1 MLDAAREALTRG
13 PHPGRR
19 DRAEPLANRT
29 RPKQEWVMN
38 HFQMETRVEA
48 PVEHVWAF
56 MCDRSHLED
65 WTRARASDVSG
76 PLDQVGTTFVQTS
89 RTLGFEMKGTLTVLE
104 VEPMRLLHLR
114 SDMGP
119 DMVFRFAPEGDATH
133 LTFETDYEMPG
144 HIPGFVKNLMT
155 KSYVERQMRRG
166 MEDIKAF
173 AEATVPAH
181 A

>member
-1 MLDAAREALTRG
+1 
-13 PHPGRR
+13 
-19 DRAEPLANRT
+19 
-29 RPKQEWVMN
+29 MN
-38 HFQMETRVEA
+38 HFQLDSRIDA

-56 MCDRSHLED
+56 MCDPSHLED
-65 WTRARASDVSG
+65 WTRAKTSDVSG

-119 DMVFRFAPEGDATH
+119 DMVFRFEPEGDATR
-133 LTFETDYEMPG
+133 LTFEADYEMPG

-155 KSYVERQMRRG
+155 KG
-166 MEDIKAF
+166 WMEGNVHKILADIKAF
-173 AEATVPAH
+173 TEATVPVH

>member
-1 MLDAAREALTRG
+1 
-13 PHPGRR
+13 
-19 DRAEPLANRT
+19 
-29 RPKQEWVMN
+29 MN
-38 HFQMETRVEA
+38 HFQLETRVEA
-48 PVEHVWAF
+48 PVGHVWAF
-56 MCDRSHLED
+56 LCDPSHLED
-65 WTRARASDVSG
+65 WTRAKTSDVSG

-133 LTFETDYEMPG
+133 LTFETDYEMTG
-144 HIPGFVKNLMT
+144 HIPGFIKSLMT

-173 AEATVPAH
+173 AEATVQVPA
-181 A
+181 

>member
-1 MLDAAREALTRG
+1 
-13 PHPGRR
+13 
-19 DRAEPLANRT
+19 
-29 RPKQEWVMN
+29 MN